1 MQIYMNIMQKFTLKT
16 ITESSVQGMGLVPI
30 EVPMRNLGK
39 AEFFERAIFFF
50 KKGNLWQN
58 ISIWPFGAAQIWKFA
73 TQKEKTLC

>member
-39 AEFFERAIFFF
+39 AEFFERAIFIF
-50 KKGNLWQN
+50 KKGNL
-58 ISIWPFGAAQIWKFA
+58 
-73 TQKEKTLC
+73 